1 MLNAKFLYLTNF
13 KFYSIIYLDKKKE
26 RINMFIIT
34 YILDDRMNRTKC
46 NDKEVLITSYY
57 NLITM
62 GAKIVRIQN
71 EFGDSINIDLT

>member
-1 MLNAKFLYLTNF
+1 
-13 KFYSIIYLDKKKE
+13 
-26 RINMFIIT
+26 MFIIT

>member
-1 MLNAKFLYLTNF
+1 MPFLHLTNF
-13 KFYSIIYLDKKKE
+13 KFYGIIYLDEKKE

-34 YILDDRMNRTKC
+34 YILDNRMNRTKC